1 MGFHLDD
8 DDDDDEILLGK
19 LNRILVHISD
29 TDSDLV
35 FVTDM
40 KVRRILDKV
49 SVQVS
54 VVMLDGNKLGL

>member
-1 MGFHLDD
+1 MGFHL
-8 DDDDDEILLGK
+8 DDDDEILLGK

-40 KVRRILDKV
+40 KVRCILDKV
-49 SVQVS
+49 LVQVS

>member
-8 DDDDDEILLGK
+8 DDDESLLGK

-40 KVRRILDKV
+40 KVRCILDKV

>member
-1 MGFHLDD
+1 MGFHL
-8 DDDDDEILLGK
+8 DDEILLGK

>member
-8 DDDDDEILLGK
+8 DDDESLLGK

-49 SVQVS
+49 SVHVS

>member
-1 MGFHLDD
+1 MGFHL
-8 DDDDDEILLGK
+8 DDDDEILLGK

-49 SVQVS
+49 LVQVS

>member
-1 MGFHLDD
+1 MGFHLE
-8 DDDDDEILLGK
+8 DDDDEILLGK

>member
-1 MGFHLDD
+1 MGFHL

-49 SVQVS
+49 SVHVS

>member
-1 MGFHLDD
+1 MGFHLE
-8 DDDDDEILLGK
+8 DDDDEILLGK

-49 SVQVS
+49 LVQVS

>member
-1 MGFHLDD
+1 MGFHL
-8 DDDDDEILLGK
+8 DDDDEILLGK

>member
-8 DDDDDEILLGK
+8 DDEILSGK
-19 LNRILVHISD
+19 LNRIVVHISD

-54 VVMLDGNKLGL
+54 VVLLDGNKLGL

>member
-1 MGFHLDD
+1 MGFHL

-19 LNRILVHISD
+19 LNRIVVHISD

-49 SVQVS
+49 LVQVS

>member
-1 MGFHLDD
+1 MGFHLE
-8 DDDDDEILLGK
+8 DDDDEILLGK

-49 SVQVS
+49 SVEVS

>member
-8 DDDDDEILLGK
+8 DDDEILLDK

-29 TDSDLV
+29 TDNDLV

-40 KVRRILDKV
+40 KVRCILDKV

>member
-1 MGFHLDD
+1 MGFHLG
-8 DDDDDEILLGK
+8 DDDEILLGK

>member
-8 DDDDDEILLGK
+8 DDDEILLDK

-29 TDSDLV
+29 TDNDLV

>member
-1 MGFHLDD
+1 MGFHLG
-8 DDDDDEILLGK
+8 DDDEILLGK

-40 KVRRILDKV
+40 KVRHILDKV

>member
-1 MGFHLDD
+1 MGFHL
-8 DDDDDEILLGK
+8 DDDDEILLGK
-19 LNRILVHISD
+19 PNRILVHISD

>member
-8 DDDDDEILLGK
+8 DDDESLLGK

>member
-8 DDDDDEILLGK
+8 DDEILLDK

>member
-8 DDDDDEILLGK
+8 DDDEILSGK

-54 VVMLDGNKLGL
+54 VVMLDGSKLGL

>member
-8 DDDDDEILLGK
+8 DEILSGK
-19 LNRILVHISD
+19 LNRIVVHISD

-54 VVMLDGNKLGL
+54 VVLLDGNKLGL

>member
-8 DDDDDEILLGK
+8 DDILLGK

-49 SVQVS
+49 LVQVS

>member
-1 MGFHLDD
+1 MGFHL

-49 SVQVS
+49 LVQVS

>member
-1 MGFHLDD
+1 MGFHL
-8 DDDDDEILLGK
+8 DDDDEILLGK

-49 SVQVS
+49 LVQVS
-54 VVMLDGNKLGL
+54 VVLLDGNKLGL

>member
-8 DDDDDEILLGK
+8 DEILSGK
-19 LNRILVHISD
+19 LNRIVVHISD

>member
-1 MGFHLDD
+1 MGFHL
-8 DDDDDEILLGK
+8 DDDDEILLGK

-54 VVMLDGNKLGL
+54 VVLLDGNKLGL

>member
-1 MGFHLDD
+1 MGFHL